1 MKTLK
6 QSTTLI
12 CAMIFVFL
20 VLNTPLSDFITQILA
35 LLIIFSIIFVVI
47 QRRRNKGLPAAC
59 LPDGQGRQGDELFI
73 GSLREV
79 FVITVGII
87 LTVFLTG
94 GIQSNLFFLLYF
106 LLFGIAFLFEPA
118 TVFVFLIG
126 LVAVFIQPA
135 LKDDVLSNLIKL
147 GSLAFLSPIAFFF
160 GREFK
165 RRESLEK
172 EVEDKTGEIIEDVDS
187 LLHSSHV
194 ENDDEEVEELS
205 DILEKTQK
213 LRDEAEK

>member
-12 CAMIFVFL
+12 LATIFVFIT
-20 VLNTPLSDFITQILA
+20 LNTPLSDFITQILA

-47 QRRRNKGLPAAC
+47 QRRRNKGLPA
-59 LPDGQGRQGDELFI
+59 GRQGDELFI

-79 FVITVGII
+79 FVITAGIV

-106 LLFGIAFLFEPA
+106 LLFGIAFLFEPV
-118 TVFVFLIG
+118 TVFVFLLG
-126 LVAVFIQPA
+126 FAAVFIQPA
-135 LKDDVLSNLIKL
+135 LKDDVLSNLIKI
-147 GSLAFLSPIAFFF
+147 GSLGFLSPIAFFF

-165 RRESLEK
+165 RREKLEK

-187 LLHSSHV
+187 LLHSDHV

-213 LRDEAEK
+213 LRDETEK